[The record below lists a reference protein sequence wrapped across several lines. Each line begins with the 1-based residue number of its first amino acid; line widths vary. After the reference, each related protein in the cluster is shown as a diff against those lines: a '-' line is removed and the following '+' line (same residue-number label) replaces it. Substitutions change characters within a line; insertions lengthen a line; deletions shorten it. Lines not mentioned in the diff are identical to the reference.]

1 MELVAVPGTHDVH
14 VRMVEGLAVIDAVL
28 VDELLHLRHAQAL
41 AGGPA
46 LVRAKIA
53 IGVVLA
59 AVTDDADL
67 DLAGAHHPHP
77 ALGDL
82 ALPTHQHFRHR
93 FPLSSVLCCVSTLPH
108 RECARRADAR
118 RNVELTGISSASSF

>member
-1 MELVAVPGTHDVH
+1 MELVAVPRTHDVH

-46 LVRAKIA
+46 LVRAVVA
-53 IGVVLA
+53 VGVVLP
-59 AVTDDADL
+59 AVTNDADL

-82 ALPTHQHFRHR
+82 ALPAHKHFRHR
-93 FPLSSVLCCVSTLPH
+93 FPSLSVL
-108 RECARRADAR
+108 RW
-118 RNVELTGISSASSF
+118 G